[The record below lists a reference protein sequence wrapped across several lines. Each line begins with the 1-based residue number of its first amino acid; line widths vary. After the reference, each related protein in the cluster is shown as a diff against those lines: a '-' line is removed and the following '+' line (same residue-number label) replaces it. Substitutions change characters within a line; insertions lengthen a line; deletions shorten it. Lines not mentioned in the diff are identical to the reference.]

1 MAWDSNRPVPWKR
14 LIKEWAIYAGIM
26 AAILIVFFRDGG
38 QLLPILGGLLISGP
52 IYFLFGAVLA
62 KFGYQRKSLAEM
74 RTPRAAPRGSS
85 DTSPE
90 PGVRAKPAPTRRTST
105 GPSNR
110 PRSKRR

>member
-38 QLLPILGGLLISGP
+38 RLLPILGGLLISGP

-62 KFGYQRKSLAEM
+62 KFGYQRKTLADL
-74 RTPRAAPRGSS
+74 RTPRAATTVPSDDAGASRPR
-85 DTSPE
+85 
-90 PGVRAKPAPTRRTST
+90 PAPTRRTS
-105 GPSNR
+105 GGSNR
-110 PRSKRR
+110 ARSKKR